1 MSKQYKIRWRESDTQ
16 QLAKV
21 VKNFNAKINRILKKN
36 PDASSYL
43 PQKLSMKEARKMI
56 ETRADFNRLTHSLQ
70 RFSKRGAEKAVSSSR
85 GAKATEWEVKEFNR
99 KQAIVNRKRKKEKEK
114 VVAQEVKIGG
124 KGTGQT
130 RARMGS
136 IKEND
141 LHQMRKNFKN
151 MSQKEWDLAMR
162 NIDAQLNTTEQ
173 HEKRKR
179 MRENY
184 IKGLREGGFLDENPE
199 IEEYI
204 RNVDIDTFYDTVQ
217 TDETAT
223 FYFYKDPIAWQT
235 RLDYIYDTWKTASES
250 GD

>member
-16 QLAKV
+16 QLKRT

-36 PDASSYL
+36 PEAISYL
-43 PQKLSMKEARKMI
+43 PQKITIKEAREMI
-56 ETRADFNRLTHSLQ
+56 ETRADLNRLTHSLQ

-99 KQAIVNRKRKKEKEK
+99 KQATVNRKRKKELDKIT
-114 VVAQEVKIGG
+114 AQEVKIGG
-124 KGTGQT
+124 KTTGQT

-141 LHQMRKNFKN
+141 LHQMKKNFKN
-151 MSQKEWDLAMR
+151 MTQKEWDLAMR
-162 NIDAQLNTTEQ
+162 SIDAQLNTTEQ
-173 HEKRKR
+173 RKKRET

-184 IKGLREGGFLDENPE
+184 IKGLREGGFLDEHPE
-199 IEEYI
+199 LETYI
-204 RNVDIDTFYDTVQ
+204 RGVDLDTFYETVQ

-223 FYFYKDPIAWQT
+223 FTFYKDPIEWQT
-235 RLDYIYDTWKTASES
+235 RLDYIEATWQRAYEKW
-250 GD
+250 